1 MQKNKKSTQ
10 DADSIAIDGLLFIAG
25 DDELLP
31 RFLALTGI
39 QAEQIREAAKERGF
53 LAGVLQFLLAHE
65 PSLFKFCEHS
75 GHAPE
80 SVDIAASSLLGSEER
95 NLYST

>member
-1 MQKNKKSTQ
+1 MKDNKNLTQ
-10 DADSIAIDGLLFIAG
+10 EPDFIAIDGLQFIAG

-39 QAEQIREAAKERGF
+39 RADQIREAAKEKGF
-53 LAGVLQFLLAHE
+53 LVGVLQFLLAHE
-65 PSLFKFCEHS
+65 PSLNRFCEHS

-80 SVDIAASSLLGSEER
+80 AVDRAASSMAGDDEQIWT
-95 NLYST
+95 ST

>member
-1 MQKNKKSTQ
+1 MQKNKQTAQ

-39 QAEQIREAAKERGF
+39 QAEQIREAAKEKGF
-53 LAGVLQFLLAHE
+53 LAGVLHFLLAHE
-65 PSLFKFCEHS
+65 PSLFRFCEHS

-80 SVDIAASSLLGSEER
+80 SVALAAGSLSGGEEHGDHP
-95 NLYST
+95 T